1 MNTISIKSVI
11 GGQFAI
17 DPDDGTKLYDE
28 MKKYLDKNQD
38 FSLDFKG
45 IEVFVSPF
53 ASFSLGQVFV
63 LHGEEIAQKVVD
75 NAIDFEPQ
83 HKRCLDRIMRNF
95 RRYSTVPAERV
106 SAVVDKMAQ
115 ELADGSWRDGME
127 D

>member
-1 MNTISIKSVI
+1 MNTISIESVI

-28 MKKYLDKNQD
+28 MKKYLDRNQD
-38 FSLDFKG
+38 FSLDFEG

-63 LHGEEIAQKVVD
+63 LHGEDIAQKIVD
-75 NAIDFEPQ
+75 NAINFQPQ
-83 HKRCLDRIMRNF
+83 HKRCLYRIVRNF
-95 RRYSTVPAERV
+95 RRYSTLPAGRV
-106 SAVVDKMAQ
+106 SAIVDKMAQ